1 MMTNEKLQQLAVEL
15 SGLNRETE
23 SERVRAIESA
33 IVDYELGL
41 LKENGGRAYFPLLK
55 RFNGAIPY
63 EAFYDILI
71 DVLLPLLKKYDPAKK
86 ATFVTALA
94 FTLGHR
100 VKDYWEENK
109 KNSNVALFGDLGG
122 SSDDGEDIPFDI
134 ADETYAP
141 DKAAEATSEL
151 EIFLMVATFVAL
163 RKAQEQH
170 LSKSKRSY
178 LEGFFTFDTTAQTK
192 GGLFSEQEVVAEND
206 TLFPIMELVVLEYLL
221 EGQFASMRD
230 VVKNTVKD
238 EKRLVQRNE
247 TMQICYS
254 LSKTTVVTKNKQYRK
269 LFDAVTA

>member
-1 MMTNEKLQQLAVEL
+1 MTNEKLQQLAVEL

-41 LKENGGRAYFPLLK
+41 LKESGGKAYFPLLK
-55 RFNGAIPY
+55 QFNGAIPY

-86 ATFVTALA
+86 ATFATALA
-94 FTLGHR
+94 HTLGRR
-100 VKDYWEENK
+100 VKDYWKVNK
-109 KNSNVALFGDLGG
+109 KNKNIVSLGNLSG
-122 SSDDGEDIPFDI
+122 SDDNGEEIPFDI

-141 DKAAEATSEL
+141 DKAPTSAF
-151 EIFLMVATFVAL
+151 EIFLMVAPLVAL

-192 GGLFSEQEVVAEND
+192 GGLFSEREVIAED
-206 TLFPIMELVVLEYLL
+206 ATLFPIMEFVVLEYLL
-221 EGQFASMRD
+221 DGSFGSMRD
-230 VVKNTVKD
+230 VVKNAVKD
-238 EKRLVQRNE
+238 DKHLVQRNS

-254 LSKTTVVTKNKQYRK
+254 LSKPTVVTKNKQYRK